1 MIELKSKK
9 IVFDKEQYKLDNR
22 YYDSYINLAKQKIAY
37 LENNIKEIDNQ
48 ISLKRD
54 IIAKQDRILNRYK
67 EVILKIKKMGEN

>member
-67 EVILKIKKMGEN
+67 EVILRIKKMGEN

>member
-9 IVFDKEQYKLDNR
+9 IVFDKQRYKIDNK
-22 YYDSYINLAKQKIAY
+22 YYDSYINLAKQRIAY
-37 LENNIKEIDNQ
+37 LENEIKEIDNQ

-67 EVILKIKKMGEN
+67 EVILKIRKIGEN

>member
-37 LENNIKEIDNQ
+37 LENNIKEINNQ